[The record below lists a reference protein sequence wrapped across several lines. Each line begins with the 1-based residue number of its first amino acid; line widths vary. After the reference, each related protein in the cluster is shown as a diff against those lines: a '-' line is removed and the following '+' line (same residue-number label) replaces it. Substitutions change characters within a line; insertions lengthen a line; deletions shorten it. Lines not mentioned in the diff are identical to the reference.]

1 VLHVQVVVSRKTPLD
16 GRLEIPESLA
26 HRLITSDAP
35 LVVSIPGA
43 QEAVRVEEMPCACA
57 KGAGGNH
64 VHHFLA
70 AEALKSLPVG
80 ANVNLAVDVD
90 EGSVR
95 IELPT

>member
-1 VLHVQVVVSRKTPLD
+1 MD

-26 HRLITSDAP
+26 HRLSSSDAR
-35 LVVSIPGA
+35 LVVSLPGA
-43 QEAVRVEEMPCACA
+43 EADARIEEMPCTCA

-64 VHHFLA
+64 VHHFLSG
-70 AEALKSLPVG
+70 EALKTLPAG
-80 ANVNLAVDVD
+80 ANVNLVVDVD